1 MRFFQG
7 SDQDESQ
14 ESLKPPPPPPGPPP
28 GYTAMPEPLPLFPP
42 SSQFPPPP
50 SFQPPND
57 GPTHRYRPPPPP
69 PLFDK
74 PSPHI
79 QSSPVHSGQSAK
91 PHAIISA
98 QPQLR
103 NVQAEVTKFMPT
115 SLRVRRDQPKAV
127 KAKMRTTGLT
137 GRGGEGGG
145 LGSGSSSSNN
155 KPGIQG
161 DAYKAFM
168 EEMQGLL

>member
-1 MRFFQG
+1 M
-7 SDQDESQ
+7 
-14 ESLKPPPPPPGPPP
+14 
-28 GYTAMPEPLPLFPP
+28 P
-42 SSQFPPPP
+42 SSQMA
-50 SFQPPND
+50 QPN
-57 GPTHRYRPPPPP
+57 
-69 PLFDK
+69 
-74 PSPHI
+74 
-79 QSSPVHSGQSAK
+79 PV
-91 PHAIISA
+91 ISA

-127 KAKMRTTGLT
+127 KTKLRTAGGLNSK
-137 GRGGEGGG
+137 GGEGS
-145 LGSGSSSSNN
+145 LSNPSSSSTS